1 MKVTRSFWFGLGSG
15 LILSAMLMMVLS
27 PLHGQAVVS
36 GASPQADTGVKQEPL
51 NPTVP
56 VKPSETTQP
65 LQEVKPPVNQ
75 STTSI
80 ERQFVIPKGASA
92 ERIADLLLAQG
103 FITDKEAFLVGAHH
117 LGVESRFSAGTF
129 NLSAGLSPEE
139 LIHRLIKK

>member
-15 LILSAMLMMVLS
+15 LILSAMLIMVFS
-27 PLHGQAVVS
+27 PLHGQAVAP
-36 GASPQADTGVKQEPL
+36 GASQADAGIKQEPL

-65 LQEVKPPVNQ
+65 LQEVNPPVNQ
-75 STTSI
+75 SATAI
-80 ERQFVIPKGASA
+80 DRQFVVPKGASA

-103 FITDKEAFLVGAHH
+103 FITDKETFLVGAHH